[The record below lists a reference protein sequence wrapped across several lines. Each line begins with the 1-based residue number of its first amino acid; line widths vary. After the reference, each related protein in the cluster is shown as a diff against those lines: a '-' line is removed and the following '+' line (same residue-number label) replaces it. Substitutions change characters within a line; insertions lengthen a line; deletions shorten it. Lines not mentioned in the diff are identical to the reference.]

1 MLGSGDNISVYD
13 IYRTQIYSKKKKEK
27 RLYNDIARA
36 YNRSIHC
43 VAQEIS
49 IEEVNDMFQ
58 DGFIAILVFV
68 VILLIYGRLKYPND
82 KTARLTKRLDE
93 FNTAK
98 LGYKKHSL
106 LYQIKHFF
114 RIN

>member
-1 MLGSGDNISVYD
+1 
-13 IYRTQIYSKKKKEK
+13 
-27 RLYNDIARA
+27 
-36 YNRSIHC
+36 
-43 VAQEIS
+43 
-49 IEEVNDMFQ
+49 MFQ
-58 DGFIAILVFV
+58 DGFIAILIFV
-68 VILLIYGRLKYPND
+68 IILLIYGRLKYPSD

-106 LYQIKHFF
+106 LYQIRHFF